1 MGRNNE
7 SSMLFAATV
16 NVESLLCQVMHV
28 RWMAHLGCLS
38 QYTKHQECNI
48 VLHQCF
54 NVGLNAACVDAHL
67 LP

>member
-1 MGRNNE
+1 
-7 SSMLFAATV
+7 MLFAATV
-16 NVESLLCQVMHV
+16 NVELLLCQVMPV
-28 RWMAHLGCLS
+28 RYLAYLGCLS

-54 NVGLNAACVDAHL
+54 DVVLRAACVDAHL

>member
-7 SSMLFAATV
+7 SGMLFAATV
-16 NVESLLCQVMHV
+16 ELLLCQVMPV
-28 RWMAHLGCLS
+28 ICLSYLGCLS
-38 QYTKHQECNI
+38 QDTKHQESNI

-54 NVGLNAACVDAHL
+54 GVVLRAACVEAHL